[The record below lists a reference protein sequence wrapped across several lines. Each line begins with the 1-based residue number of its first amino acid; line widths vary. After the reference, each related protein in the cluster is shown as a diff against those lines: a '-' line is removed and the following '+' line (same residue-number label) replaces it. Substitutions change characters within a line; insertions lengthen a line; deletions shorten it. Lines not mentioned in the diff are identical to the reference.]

1 MRKTIRIF
9 ALGLA
14 LLLLTA
20 CGAAQP
26 PSVSGLPGPWT
37 EGISSAAAPET
48 RYVYEEVELPEN
60 VFISS
65 VVELADG
72 SMRFISLNSDVR
84 ENEDGSIAFVSECS
98 LWSLSVSGEAEQLA
112 VLSDG
117 TNEERLSGFVLAPDG
132 SSFCTMTVPGAAE
145 DVLLR
150 FGPDGSEAGRW
161 PMSSLIPAGEYRGL
175 MAVDSAGRLC
185 VCTSAPEQDPRL
197 RIFDCSGAEPV
208 SICDIP
214 LEGLPAYG
222 VNIVPLSDALVLYWT
237 DDQGGS
243 FIARVDVGSGALGE
257 SVSLT
262 ADDGYGL
269 LSAPGGRLLA
279 CGSFSLWE
287 LDPDTGAGEK
297 FADYIDYG
305 SSNPPELM
313 LSDGRL
319 LVTDGGRNFG
329 LVTKVESTEPLTV
342 ITLALTGIGQDL
354 NAIYLY
360 DLAADFN
367 RKNSDVRVELV
378 DYTVYNTA
386 EDGLAGTVR
395 LAADMFD
402 GKCPDIVMLEGISVA
417 SWAKR
422 GMLLELNAFIDCTD
436 GVDRSTLFDNWL
448 RASELGGE
456 LYSIPMSW
464 KVWAAAAAA
473 AYAGGYEGISYAD
486 VEEIRAENPAIEY
499 AVGLNTSQ
507 QAYLEAALG
516 FNATALMDWGTG
528 KCDFTSG
535 LFEAILAQAAKQPA
549 EAVTGESTPYG
560 YEWDYNEQQML
571 ASGRQLLYTAQ
582 VGLYY
587 MRSFTDAL
595 GEDFVFCG
603 FPGTGEGRGIAV
615 EPILPLGISAATEH
629 PDECWSFLKTVLT
642 KGTKTM
648 DGYSPLRS
656 VADREIETYL
666 ENLAGWRENG
676 YDLTA
681 DMELVTA
688 KGLAAFEAADVLYGM
703 DAEAMG
709 IIADAAAPYFAGEKS
724 AADVAAEVQRRVST
738 YMAEQG

>member
-1 MRKTIRIF
+1 MRKSIRIF

-20 CGAAQP
+20 CGSQP
-26 PSVSGLPGPWT
+26 PSVSELPGAGTEEVSASAAPEARYVCEELELP
-37 EGISSAAAPET
+37 EGIS
-48 RYVYEEVELPEN
+48 
-60 VFISS
+60 ISR

-72 SMRFISLNSDVR
+72 SLRFISSNSYVR
-84 ENEDGSIAFVSECS
+84 ENEDGSTAFVSESS
-98 LWSLSVSGEAEQLA
+98 LWSLSASGEAEQLA
-112 VLSDG
+112 VLSDS
-117 TNEERLSGFVLAPDG
+117 TSEERLSGFIFAPDG
-132 SSFCTMTVPGAAE
+132 SFFCSMYLPSAE
-145 DVLLR
+145 EYLLR
-150 FGPDGSEAGRW
+150 FGPDGVESGRW

-185 VCTSAPEQDPRL
+185 VCTSVPKQDPHL
-197 RIFDCSGAEPV
+197 RVFDCSGAEPADV
-208 SICDIP
+208 CDIQ
-214 LEGLPAYG
+214 LGGLPAYG
-222 VNIVPLSDALVLYWT
+222 INIVPLSDGLALYWT
-237 DDQGGS
+237 DDQGDS
-243 FIARVDVGSGALGE
+243 FIASVDVEVGALGE

-262 ADDGYGL
+262 VDDGYGVL
-269 LSAPGGRLLA
+269 PAPGGRLFA

-287 LDPDTGAGEK
+287 LDLETGTGEK
-297 FADYIDYG
+297 FADYVDFG
-305 SSNPPELM
+305 SSTPPELM

-319 LVTDGGRNFG
+319 LVTDGGWNFW
-329 LVTKVESTEPLTV
+329 LVTRVESTEPLTV

-354 NAIYLY
+354 NAMYLY

-367 RKNSDVRVELV
+367 RKNADVRVELV
-378 DYTVYNTA
+378 DYSVYNTA

-395 LAADMFD
+395 LAADMFA

-422 GMLLELNAFIDCTD
+422 GMLLELNAFIDSAD

-473 AYAGGYEGISYAD
+473 AYADGCEGLSYAD
-486 VEEIRAENPAIEY
+486 AENIMSANPAIEY

-507 QAYLEAALG
+507 QTYLETALN
-516 FNATALMDWGTG
+516 FNASALMDWESGT
-528 KCDFTSG
+528 CDFTSG
-535 LFEAILAQAAKQPA
+535 LFEAILAQAAKQPV

-571 ASGRQLLYTAQ
+571 ASGRQLFYTSTVNLY
-582 VGLYY
+582 VL
-587 MRSFTDAL
+587 RSFPDAL

-603 FPGTGEGRGIAV
+603 FPGTGKGRGIAV

-642 KGTKTM
+642 KDSMTL

-656 VADREIETYL
+656 VADWEIATYL

-703 DAEAMG
+703 DAEVLA
-709 IIADAAAPYFAGEKS
+709 IIEDAAAPYFAGEKS
-724 AADVAAEVQRRVST
+724 DDDVAAEVQSRVAT
-738 YMAEQG
+738 YMSEQG

>member
-26 PSVSGLPGPWT
+26 PSVSGLPGPGT
-37 EGISSAAAPET
+37 EGVSASAAPEA
-48 RYVYEEVELPEN
+48 RYVYEEVELPEDIIMSHA
-60 VFISS
+60 VELVDGSLRFISS
-65 VVELADG
+65 Y
-72 SMRFISLNSDVR
+72 SYVR
-84 ENEDGSIAFVSECS
+84 ENEDGSTAFVSQSS
-98 LWSLSVSGEAEQLA
+98 LWSLSASGEAEQLA

-117 TNEERLSGFVLAPDG
+117 TSEERFSGFVLAPDG
-132 SSFCTMTVPGAAE
+132 GFFCSMYQPDAE
-145 DVLLR
+145 EYLLR

-161 PMSSLIPAGEYRGL
+161 PISSLIPAGEYRGL

-185 VCTSAPEQDPRL
+185 VCTSVPEQDPRL
-197 RIFDCSGAEPV
+197 RVFDCSGAEPV
-208 SICDIP
+208 GVCDIP

-222 VNIVPLSDALVLYWT
+222 VNIVPLSDALALYWT

-243 FIARVDVGSGALGE
+243 FISRVDVEGGAVGE
-257 SVSLT
+257 AVSISVDCSWGVLP
-262 ADDGYGL
+262 
-269 LSAPGGRLLA
+269 AP
-279 CGSFSLWE
+279 
-287 LDPDTGAGEK
+287 
-297 FADYIDYG
+297 
-305 SSNPPELM
+305 
-313 LSDGRL
+313 DGRL
-319 LVTDGGRNFG
+319 LVSDGGRNFW
-329 LVTKVESTEPLTV
+329 LVTRVESTEPLTV
-342 ITLALTGIGQDL
+342 ITLALTGIGQDM
-354 NAIYLY
+354 NAMYLY

-367 RKNSDVRVELV
+367 RKNADARVELV
-378 DYTVYNTA
+378 DYTVYNTT

-395 LAADMFD
+395 LAADMFA
-402 GKCPDIVMLEGISVA
+402 GSCPDIVMLEGISVA

-422 GMLLELNAFIDCTD
+422 GMLLELNAFIDGPD

-473 AYAGGYEGISYAD
+473 ACAEGYEGISYAD
-486 VEEIRAENPAIEY
+486 VEEIMAANPSIEY
-499 AVGLNTSQ
+499 AVGLNTSRQ
-507 QAYLEAALG
+507 TYLETALN
-516 FNATALMDWGTG
+516 FNASALMDWEAGT
-528 KCDFTSG
+528 CDFTSG
-535 LFEAILAQAAKQPA
+535 LFEAILAQAAKQPV

-571 ASGRQLLYTAQ
+571 ASGRQLLYTST
-582 VGLYY
+582 VNLYV
-587 MRSFTDAL
+587 MRTFTDAL

-642 KGTKTM
+642 KDSMTL

-666 ENLAGWRENG
+666 KNLAGWRENG

-688 KGLAAFEAADVLYGM
+688 KGLAAFEAAEVIYGM
-703 DAEAMG
+703 DAEALG
-709 IIADAAAPYFAGEKS
+709 IITDAAAPYFAGEKS
-724 AADVAAEVQRRVST
+724 APDIAAEVQSRVST